1 MKTMEQLARALLP
14 GFTGEWVGSSLQ
26 EAALSAARY
35 SRFSL
40 FLYFL
45 SW

>member
-1 MKTMEQLARALLP
+1 MKTMEQLARTLPP

-26 EAALSAARY
+26 EATLSAARY
-35 SRFSL
+35 SLFSL

-45 SW
+45 L